1 MLRCFGVFVVSVF
14 CSAHVFCQD
23 AGINEAGITLDGV
36 SYSELS
42 SSGSS
47 INNVTIIKN
56 EGQRLG
62 LTSAYVRTFKKKGVA
77 NICSGYVFY
86 RIYSQ
91 GTTAPPFSQI
101 TCSLFS
107 NLTNSAHDFQNQ
119 EWLNNTINI
128 DLINGLPAGEYL
140 MDLYYGANVFAGAI
154 GCNDGPTT
162 YIQNIQARITIT
174 PALNAQFTGFVT
186 NSNNE
191 YVYLQWQIRDSSDVQ
206 YFTVEKS
213 KNGVQWQTLDTVP
226 RNGNSYVY
234 IDSIPVIG
242 LNYYRIQAAGSGRTV
257 YSISR
262 RAYVGVIDNLIT
274 VYPNPVNKNLRFEMS
289 ALSKGRYQAA
299 VYSLNGV
306 KIAGLVI
313 DHDGKDN
320 YVTIS
325 LPSIVSRGMYW
336 LVLMTKNEFYK
347 QNFLIQ

>member
-1 MLRCFGVFVVSVF
+1 MSG
-14 CSAHVFCQD
+14 QD
-23 AGINEAGITLDGV
+23 AGINEAGITLDGIN
-36 SYSELS
+36 YSELS

-62 LTSAYVRTFKKKGVA
+62 LTSAYIKTFKKKGIT
-77 NICSGYVFY
+77 NICSGYIFY

-91 GTTAPPFSQI
+91 GTTPPPFSQI

-107 NLTNSAHDFQNQ
+107 NLNNSTHDLQNQ
-119 EWLNNTINI
+119 EWFNNTINI
-128 DLINGLPAGEYL
+128 DLINGLSAGEYS
-140 MDLYYGANVFAGAI
+140 MDIYYGANVFAGAS

-162 YIQNIQARITIT
+162 YIQNIQAKIAIT
-174 PALNAQFTGFVT
+174 PALNTQFTGFDT

-191 YVYLQWQIRDSSDVQ
+191 YVYLRWQISDSSDVQ

-213 KNGVQWQTLDTVP
+213 KNGVQWQTLDTIP

-242 LNYYRIQAAGSGRTV
+242 VNYYRIQAAGSGKTV

-289 ALSKGRYQAA
+289 ALTKGRYQAV

-306 KIAGLVI
+306 RVAGQVI

-320 YVTIS
+320 YVTIP
-325 LPSIVSRGMYW
+325 LPSIISRGMYW

-347 QNFLIQ
+347 QNFLVQ